1 MGSVGWNTRVVRSP
15 RICTFALTER
25 TQQGGIKQP
34 VLDIVLSNLAGLALK
49 DLQTG
54 PELRGIEVIVI
65 KPFACSTAHS
75 LEPVGHLLHHI
86 DGRFGQP
93 C

>member
-1 MGSVGWNTRVVRSP
+1 MGSIGWNLRVVRSP
-15 RICTFALTER
+15 CICSFVLTER

-75 LEPVGHLLHHI
+75 LESVGHLLHHI
-86 DGRFGQP
+86 DGRLGES